1 MRAIKNFLSDALA
14 TLPAVM
20 VALLSLLPF
29 RLLYIISDGFCILLW
44 AVVGYRRKVVLSNL
58 QKAFPHHTR
67 EENNRIALKFYR
79 HLADLIFETIALV
92 TVSKERIRKKIL
104 LTGESRSLL
113 NRYHA
118 QGRSAIMALGHYG
131 NWEWMGP
138 AINLIND
145 GQLVS
150 AYRRLRIKPFDY
162 LLRKT
167 RLRFY
172 RKLVPSA
179 QLLRKMVSMKSAGEP
194 AIFALLADQWP
205 PPGTAYWM
213 QFLGQDTP
221 FFTGPEKL
229 GKKLDHPVLFCS
241 IRKTGRGRYSMHIT
255 ELSVNPRSEPEME
268 ITRRYVKLLEA
279 EICHAPEYWL
289 WSHRRWKWQRPLDE
303 QKY

>member
-1 MRAIKNFLSDALA
+1 MRALKNFLSDALA

-29 RLLYIISDGFCILLW
+29 RLLYIISYGFRFLLW
-44 AVVGYRRKVVLSNL
+44 TVVGYRRKVVLYNL
-58 QKAFPHHTR
+58 QKAFPHHTK
-67 EENNRIALKFYR
+67 EQNKKIALKFYK

-92 TVSKERIRKKIL
+92 TVRKSSMRKKIL
-104 LTGESRSLL
+104 LTEESRNLL

-138 AINLIND
+138 AINLMNN

-162 LLRKT
+162 LLKKT

-172 RKLVPSA
+172 RKLVPSE

-194 AIFALLADQWP
+194 AIFAMLADQWP
-205 PPGTAYWM
+205 PPGTAYWI

-241 IRKTGRGRYSMHIT
+241 IRKTGRGRYSMHIE

-289 WSHRRWKWQRPLDE
+289 WSHRRWKWQRPLE
-303 QKY
+303 QQKY